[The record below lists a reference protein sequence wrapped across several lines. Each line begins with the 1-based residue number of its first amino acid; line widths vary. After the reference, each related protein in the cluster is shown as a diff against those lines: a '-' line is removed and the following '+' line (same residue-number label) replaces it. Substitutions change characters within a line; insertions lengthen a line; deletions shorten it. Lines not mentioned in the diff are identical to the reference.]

1 MQPRNP
7 GLDTGW
13 RQCPRLPRPRS
24 RCCGQGSGGRREAQ
38 TPQDAP
44 TLDLRHSRLGSLG
57 IPGRG
62 RRQCPSPGCTR
73 GGRTEARVRVS
84 EGGEVPSQDPQG
96 ADGNDGVRRPCSSP
110 PWSGGLEGQDHS
122 EALGQNSGTSRGR
135 NHSECSL
142 TGMRSKE
149 QGKQKGGERD
159 VAEGPV
165 VGLDC
170 ERASVL
176 HGDPR
181 TTALSQSL
189 PSGLWA
195 GKLTPLWTQQPRSLL
210 GSRGAGAPHTF
221 LCIR

>member
-1 MQPRNP
+1 MQPCSP
-7 GLDTGW
+7 GLA
-13 RQCPRLPRPRS
+13 
-24 RCCGQGSGGRREAQ
+24 GRRMETVSPAATTSLSVLRRGGGAQ
-38 TPQDAP
+38 TPQDTP

-142 TGMRSKE
+142 TTIE
-149 QGKQKGGERD
+149 E
-159 VAEGPV
+159 
-165 VGLDC
+165 
-170 ERASVL
+170 
-176 HGDPR
+176 
-181 TTALSQSL
+181 
-189 PSGLWA
+189 
-195 GKLTPLWTQQPRSLL
+195 
-210 GSRGAGAPHTF
+210 
-221 LCIR
+221 